1 MKIIK
6 KYIRV
11 KAQKSLRLMTELGGQ
26 MTELSR
32 RMTESSGQSPAS
44 LKDGLAWRLEAKE
57 V

>member
-1 MKIIK
+1 MKIMK